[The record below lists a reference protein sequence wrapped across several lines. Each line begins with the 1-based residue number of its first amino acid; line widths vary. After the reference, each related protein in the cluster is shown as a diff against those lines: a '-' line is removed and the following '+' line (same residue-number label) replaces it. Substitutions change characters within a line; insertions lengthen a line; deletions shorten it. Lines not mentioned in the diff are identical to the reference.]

1 MDYAVA
7 MTDPAPSARL
17 EDVARLAGV
26 SIVTASRALRQPE
39 KVAVPTR
46 ERIAAAAASL
56 GYVPN
61 LVAGAL
67 ASARSGVIAVLLP
80 TITSSIFASTIDG
93 LTQKLEA
100 EGYAIL
106 MAQSGYDAT
115 REQHVLT
122 ALLGRRP
129 EGVVLIGSPMSE
141 PSRTMLAAASRGGMV
156 VIETWELPADPIDVA
171 VGFDNGGVGTAAAA
185 HLLGQGRRELGFLG
199 GNDSR
204 ARTRWQAF
212 RRAAEQAG
220 AVAVAGEFA
229 APATM
234 DDVVEAHRAGT
245 LPPGLLAAD
254 GIFASNDVHAVGM
267 LSVLR
272 QAGRRVPDDVALIG
286 LGDLAIGRHVVPA
299 LTTIAIDGYEIGRLA
314 ACAFLARRRGEAVGH
329 SDVGF
334 TILRRESG

>member
-1 MDYAVA
+1 MLYADA
-7 MTDPAPSARL
+7 MTDAAPPARL

-39 KVAVPTR
+39 KVAGPTR
-46 ERIAAAAASL
+46 ERIAHAAETL

-93 LTQKLEA
+93 LTQTLEA

-106 MAQSGYDAT
+106 MAQSGYDPA
-115 REQHVLT
+115 REAHVLR

-129 EGVVLIGSPMSE
+129 EGVVLIGSPMTGAA
-141 PSRTMLAAASRGGMV
+141 RTMLSAASRTGMV

-171 VGFDNGGVGTAAAA
+171 VGFDNGAVGAAAA
-185 HLLGQGRRELGFLG
+185 AYLLGQGRRLLGFLG

-212 RRAAEQAG
+212 RHTAEQAG
-220 AVAVAGEFA
+220 ATAVAGEFA

-245 LPPGLLAAD
+245 LPAGLLAAD
-254 GIFASNDVHAVGM
+254 GIFASNDVHAVGI
-267 LSVLR
+267 LTVLR
-272 QAGRRVPDDVALIG
+272 QENRRVPEDVALIG

-299 LTTIAIDGYEIGRLA
+299 LTTIAIDGYEIGRRA
-314 ACAFLARRRGEAVGH
+314 ACAFQARARGEAVGH

-334 TILRRESG
+334 TILRRASG